1 MNITRNLSSTLTLLA
16 LILLGEIAV
25 SSVVFASTP
34 SQKRPTLKPCT
45 PIARKLK
52 SDGNAPQSLCAED
65 MVVVTKGQ
73 QVTLLCTQRFTMV
86 EVDQSG
92 RVEELCGDENAIP
105 SLRSSEGI
113 NSFRA
118 RGNLTPLAIA
128 PYGQVHLQER
138 PTIRWQPIQGAT
150 VYQVRVTGGHN
161 WSVTTDQ
168 LTLPYP
174 KDQPSL
180 RFGETYRITV
190 TALKGDSPLTAIAVP
205 YNLLTQ
211 AEATQISGWV
221 NQLKQLTSSKDE
233 VAIAELQSLYLA
245 YGLWDE
251 AIRVLQT
258 RIVERTK
265 NPRIYRALGD
275 RFLELGLA
283 SEAKTAYSQALSLS
297 TAANNPQEEI
307 LAQQGLTQVKQL
319 QSQLPSSTQGA
330 Q

>member
-1 MNITRNLSSTLTLLA
+1 MTINRNLLPSSLLA
-16 LILLGEIAV
+16 LILLGDIALA
-25 SSVVFASTP
+25 SVVFASTP
-34 SQKRPTLKPCT
+34 PQKRQTLKPCT
-45 PIARKLK
+45 PIARKLQT
-52 SDGNAPQSLCAED
+52 DGTAPQSLCAED
-65 MVVVTKGQ
+65 MVVVGKGQ
-73 QVTLLCTQRFTMV
+73 QITLLCTQRFTMV
-86 EVDQSG
+86 EVGQSG
-92 RVEELCGDENAIP
+92 RVEELCGDENVIP
-105 SLRSSEGI
+105 SHRSSEGV

-138 PTIRWQPIQGAT
+138 PTIRWQRIQGAT
-150 VYQVRVTGGHN
+150 TYQVRVTGGHN

-190 TALKGDSPLTAIAVP
+190 TALRGNSPVMAIAVP

-211 AEATQISGWV
+211 AEAKQISGWV
-221 NQLKQLTSSKDE
+221 NQLEQVTPSKDDL
-233 VAIAELQSLYLA
+233 AISELQSLYLA

-258 RIVERTK
+258 RIAQRTT
-265 NPRIYRALGD
+265 NPAVYRALGD

-283 SEAKTAYSQALSLS
+283 SEAKTAYSQALKLS
-297 TAANNPQEEI
+297 TAVNNRQEEV